1 MGIEVKK
8 LGSDNETY
16 ICNTENVISLN
27 PAEEEEKLII
37 LIACQRRRDI
47 DIMHISLGALVG
59 N

>member
-8 LGSDNETY
+8 LRSDNETY
-16 ICNTENVISLN
+16 ICNIENVISLN

-37 LIACQRRRDI
+37 LITCQRGK
-47 DIMHISLGALVG
+47 ISILCIFCEALVG

>member
-1 MGIEVKK
+1 MGTEVEKPR
-8 LGSDNETY
+8 SDNETY

-37 LIACQRRRDI
+37 LISCQRGK
-47 DIMHISLGALVG
+47 ISISCIFCKALVG